1 MKPSNISEQKDL
13 KVQLPVPIDSKRYLI
28 GNISFK
34 DLLIIAPF
42 GLLSVIIGYLFFL
55 LGILNP
61 FTFVFVIIPVLIG
74 FVGQTFKHPV
84 RKEINYFT
92 YGFWWK
98 YSFRK
103 RTKVFTIQKGGALHL
118 SSETDTRKK
127 IPIKN
132 VYADCYETT
141 DGYFVKVFEVS
152 TINMSLMN
160 IEEQREILNAFKAF
174 MNTLNFV
181 NDIQFNQIAQPISL
195 ERHIQNVHRKSLRE
209 TNICK
214 VMLNKAYIK
223 SMDEDIQKSRDLVT
237 RKRYAIIRQKIGSDR
252 EKSLNDIT
260 TKAQMFKSKLESV
273 DFGYSNLSVKEL
285 NNDEL
290 IKLMYIC
297 IDYDNSV
304 AVGDYIV
311 SRATDKSDF
320 SIGEQTAKQ
329 LIETLTKNLTER
341 IN

>member
-1 MKPSNISEQKDL
+1 MNEKDL
-13 KVQLPVPIDSKRYLI
+13 KVQLPVPIDSKKYLV
-28 GNISFK
+28 GNVSFK

-42 GLLSVIIGYLFFL
+42 GLLSVILGYFFKV
-55 LGILNP
+55 IHFLNM
-61 FTFVFVIIPVLIG
+61 FTFIIIVIPVLAA
-74 FVGQTFKHPV
+74 FVGQTFKHPI

-98 YSFRK
+98 YSFRR
-103 RTKVFTIQKGGALHL
+103 RTKVFTIQKGALHL
-118 SSETDTRKK
+118 STPNDTRKI

-132 VYADCYETT
+132 VFADCYETT
-141 DGYFVKVFEVS
+141 DGHFVKVFEVS

-160 IEEQREILNAFKAF
+160 LEEQREILNAFKAF

-181 NDIQFNQIAQPISL
+181 NHIQFNQVAQPISL
-195 ERHIQNVHRKSLRE
+195 ERHIQSVQKKFLKESNL
-209 TNICK
+209 C
-214 VMLNKAYIK
+214 K
-223 SMDEDIQKSRDLVT
+223 SMLHKSYVKFMDEEIQKSRDLVT
-237 RKRYAIIRQKIGSDR
+237 RKRYVIIRQKIGSDR

-273 DFGYSNLSVKEL
+273 DFGFNNLQVKEL

-304 AVGDYIV
+304 AIGNHII
-311 SRATDKSDF
+311 SRAKDKSDF
-320 SIGEQTAKQ
+320 SVGEQTAKQ
-329 LIETLTKNLTER
+329 LIETLQRNLTER